1 MVPGA
6 LGRPRAAASLQRP
19 HHSPVSCPTRPH
31 LGRASLGQD
40 PSSPPASLVKDRVF
54 NARLDRN
61 LDVDLGCVRSVSESG
76 AEVLE
81 PDSEAGCLAAWSA
94 SAGFAAS
101 EGKGAGEGDWPRLAR
116 GRARPGVAAQ
126 ATPQATGL
134 RRPWASC
141 SEVFL
146 GGRAACQSQ
155 GASQESW
162 WCVSGSF
169 CCS

>member
-1 MVPGA
+1 M
-6 LGRPRAAASLQRP
+6 
-19 HHSPVSCPTRPH
+19 SCPTRPH

-81 PDSEAGCLAAWSA
+81 PDSEAGCLAAWST

-126 ATPQATGL
+126 ATPRPPGCDALGL
-134 RRPWASC
+134 RARKCFWGGGQLVKARVHPKKADG
-141 SEVFL
+141 VFL
-146 GGRAACQSQ
+146 E
-155 GASQESW
+155 ASA
-162 WCVSGSF
+162 VAK
-169 CCS
+169 

>member
-19 HHSPVSCPTRPH
+19 HHSPLSCPTRPH

-134 RRPWASC
+134 RRPWLRARK
-141 SEVFL
+141 FM
-146 GGRAACQSQ
+146 GR
-155 GASQESW
+155 
-162 WCVSGSF
+162 GSLSKPGCIPRKLVVCF
-169 CCS
+169 WKLLL